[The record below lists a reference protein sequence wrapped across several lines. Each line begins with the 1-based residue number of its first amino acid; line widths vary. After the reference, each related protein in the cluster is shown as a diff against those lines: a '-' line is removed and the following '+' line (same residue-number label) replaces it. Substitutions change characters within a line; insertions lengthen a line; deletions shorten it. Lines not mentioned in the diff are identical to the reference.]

1 MAHSRSPGAEEA
13 GRGPHGPDAPPDT
26 RGGIDQSLVRVIMAR
41 LPGQLEAIA
50 LRMVE
55 RYREEIIDYKLA
67 DHDFLY
73 RDVYGVSLAGLRVAV
88 ANLESGRAPALEEF
102 EVVRSGAARRVHEF
116 VSLESFL
123 HAVRLWGLVLWQSVL
138 ACTHQEI
145 ASEREAALALVAP
158 ILEHIDLLSVAAARG
173 YVDELQA
180 VWSDRE
186 VVRHDLVE
194 ALIAGDGD
202 SERVRRLA
210 RSLRVRLSQSYLV
223 VVARTDEPPTEE
235 MPDQS
240 LANRAALRSVIEAA
254 RTRLRPRAGSLL
266 VGMRHGAVMALYPFE
281 HATEVEVALEACS
294 ALARDLGEAGVSV
307 GVSGCHRGLGSLG
320 VSYSEAVEAVEIAV
334 ATGARGRLVAFD
346 EVLVDSI
353 VRSSRHAERIL
364 DDTVTPLLAYDS
376 DHRSD
381 LVATLRA
388 FVASGFNLTK
398 SAESLSVHPNTVVY
412 RLRRIRE
419 ITGRDPHTP
428 DDLLLLHLGLKL
440 IDLTPE
446 RARASGDDS

>member
-1 MAHSRSPGAEEA
+1 MTHSQSPGREVAGSEPDVSDA
-13 GRGPHGPDAPPDT
+13 GRKPPDA
-26 RGGIDQSLVRVIMAR
+26 VRQDMVQAILGR
-41 LPGQLEAIA
+41 LSGQLETIA
-50 LRMVE
+50 ERMVE

-73 RDVYGVSLAGLRVAV
+73 RDVYGVSLAGLQVAMG
-88 ANLESGRAPALEEF
+88 NLESGRTPSVEEF
-102 EVVRSGAARRVHEF
+102 EGVRSGAGRRVHQA

-123 HAVRLWGLVLWQSVL
+123 HAVRLWGQVLWQSVL
-138 ACTHQEI
+138 ACTHADI
-145 ASEREAALALVAP
+145 AAEREATLTLVAP
-158 ILEHIDLLSVAAARG
+158 ILEHIDLLSVVAARG
-173 YVDELQA
+173 YLDELQT

-186 VVRHDLVE
+186 MVRHDLLE

-210 RSLRVRLSQSYLV
+210 LSLRVRLSQSYLV
-223 VVARTDEPPTEE
+223 VVARIDEPPAEV

-240 LANRAALRSVIEAA
+240 LDNRAALRRVVEAA
-254 RTRLRPRAGSLL
+254 RARLRPRAGSLL
-266 VGMRHGAVMALYPFE
+266 LGMRHGEVVALYPFE
-281 HATEVEVALEACS
+281 HAGEAEVAFEACS
-294 ALARDLGEAGVSV
+294 GLARDLEGAGVSV
-307 GVSGCHRGLGSLG
+307 GMSGSHRGLALLG
-320 VSYSEAVEAVEIAV
+320 VSYSEAVEAVAIAV
-334 ATGARGRLVAFD
+334 AKGARGRLVAFD

-364 DDTVTPLLAYDS
+364 DDTVTPLLAYDAEHHS
-376 DHRSD
+376 E

-388 FVASGFNLTK
+388 FVDSSFNLTK
-398 SAESLSVHPNTVVY
+398 SAENLSVHPNTVVY

-419 ITGRDPHTP
+419 LTGRDPHAP

-446 RARASGDDS
+446 RARITGGDS